1 MAKPTAAYRRA
12 RRDLIDARAQ
22 RTLPLGPAGTD
33 LRGRTQ
39 TETKPLPGPVRR
51 SRATRLTATMR
62 RGDGSVRSAWTRSPH
77 YWTDPKWSRT
87 VSG

>member
-1 MAKPTAAYRRA
+1 MAKPTARYIAA
-12 RRDLIDARAQ
+12 RKAQIDARAQ

-33 LRGRTQ
+33 LRSRTQ

-62 RGDGSVRSAWTRSPH
+62 SGDGTGYSAWTRSP
-77 YWTDPKWSRT
+77 YYFTDPAWSRT